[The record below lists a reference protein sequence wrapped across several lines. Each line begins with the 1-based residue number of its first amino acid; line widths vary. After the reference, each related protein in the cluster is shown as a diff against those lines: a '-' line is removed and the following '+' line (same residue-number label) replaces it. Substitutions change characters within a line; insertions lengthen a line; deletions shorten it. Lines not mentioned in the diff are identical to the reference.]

1 MRIFA
6 AILCTVLISS
16 AACASPNIVVIL
28 TDDQDDTG
36 SMAYMPKTISLVAEH
51 GITFT
56 NSFVNLP
63 LCAPSR
69 ASFLTGQS
77 AHNHKIMSNQT
88 NKGGGWEKLK
98 DYETNMLPVWL
109 QDAGYETALLG
120 KYINGYGKD
129 KQSKGRRGSWLQLIS
144 RWMSFGGPQASIPPG
159 WNLWYASIS
168 KSYYGGTINEDGK
181 ILTLGQEPS
190 DYATDILKNRAV
202 RFINDQE
209 GATKPFFMLIATK
222 APHGQGEKGVKGPA
236 IPSPAYQDKFM
247 DVKLPKQP
255 AHNEQEVTNNGS
267 ITTRGAKWQRGD
279 EKAYRAALQSLQ
291 SVDDLV
297 EAVVDALR
305 DARKLD
311 NTVIIYTSDNGF
323 IYGNPGREGKN
334 SPYEG
339 SIRVPLLLRGPG
351 IPENAKRDQLVNNL
365 DVVATIVELA
375 GAKPG
380 RTLDGR
386 SLVPLFTDA
395 NIPWRSAILIDGKG
409 AEAVRTAS
417 RKYIKSK
424 NGSEELYDL
433 ATDPQE
439 LENKAGSSSYASDLA
454 ALRRVHDSL
463 TSCTGASC
471 WSP

>member
-1 MRIFA
+1 
-6 AILCTVLISS
+6 
-16 AACASPNIVVIL
+16 
-28 TDDQDDTG
+28 
-36 SMAYMPKTISLVAEH
+36 MAYMPKTISLVAEH
-51 GITFT
+51 GITFA

-77 AHNHKIMSNQT
+77 AHNHQIMSNKT

-98 DYETNMLPVWL
+98 DHEANMLPVWL
-109 QDAGYETALLG
+109 QEAGYDTALLG

-129 KQSKGRRGSWLQLIS
+129 EQSQARRGSWLQLIS
-144 RWMSFGGPQASIPPG
+144 RWTSFGSPQASIPPG

-168 KSYYGGTINEDGK
+168 ESYYGGTINENGK

-202 RFINDQE
+202 RFIDDQE
-209 GATKPFFMLIATK
+209 GDTEPFFMLIATK

-236 IPSPAYQDKFM
+236 IPSPTYQNKFM

-255 AHNEQEVTNNGS
+255 AHNEQAATNNVS
-267 ITTRGAKWQRGD
+267 IVNRGAKWQRGD

-339 SIRVPLLLRGPG
+339 SIRVPLLVRGPG
-351 IPENAKRDQLVNNL
+351 IPENAMRNQLVNNL
-365 DVVATIVELA
+365 DVVATIIELA

-409 AEAVRTAS
+409 AVAVRTPS
-417 RKYIKSK
+417 RKYIRHK

-433 ATDPQE
+433 VTDPQE
-439 LENKAGSSSYASDLA
+439 LENKAGSSSYAGDLA